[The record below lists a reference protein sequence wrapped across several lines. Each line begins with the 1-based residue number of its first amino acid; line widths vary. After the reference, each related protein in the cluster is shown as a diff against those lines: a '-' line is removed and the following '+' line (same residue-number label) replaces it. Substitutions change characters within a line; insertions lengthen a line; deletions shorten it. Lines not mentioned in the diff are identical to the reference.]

1 VVNPDFHCE
10 AEKLG
15 AHAKTGLHQDLN
27 LVFETVSTEASPLS
41 IPEVIRKKLTLE
53 LSGRSKSEPI
63 ALKLQLAIMKEVK
76 LTEYSQL
83 MFRCDWSKDPY
94 TPNGP
99 TLTSNAPNYLWSMFV
114 KTVRFFRHKLPPARP
129 LAVGE
134 ESRYSVSVPT
144 HKSAPWL
151 NT

>member
-1 VVNPDFHCE
+1 MIFSTQPFAWFIQFFFFSLK

-27 LVFETVSTEASPLS
+27 LVFENRSIASLEAR
-41 IPEVIRKKLTLE
+41 VIRKKLTLGLALRE
-53 LSGRSKSEPI
+53 VQGGSKSEPI

-114 KTVRFFRHKLPPARP
+114 KTVRF
-129 LAVGE
+129 
-134 ESRYSVSVPT
+134 
-144 HKSAPWL
+144 SA
-151 NT
+151 